1 MYENGKKVIY
11 VGIDVHDETFT
22 CCFYDPD
29 DKQTKKGLRTVKIFS
44 SAAQVRRCLADFC
57 KDNPFNISEFTFRC
71 AYEAC
76 GYGYELA
83 RSLHSSGID
92 CVLLAPSTI
101 NEYHNNQRIKTDKR
115 DAFTIAK
122 SYANGEASPVHIPD
136 KHDEEVDNL
145 IRVRDMYKDTAKRY
159 KQQIIAFVKRLG
171 YKYEKHGY
179 YWTQRYMKWLADLP
193 LSTVNRYV
201 LDNLLNSLTQ
211 AMDSL
216 ADFDGQ
222 IAFIAA
228 NDTRYTERV
237 QRLKGLFGIDTYTA
251 MAIVVKTGD
260 FIRFAR
266 AKAYMAYLGLIP
278 GEASSGGT
286 VHKKALTKTGNSRL
300 RQLLTES
307 AQCYL
312 RKPNL
317 LKSKAF
323 KKRQEGLP
331 EEFITYADRGLMYM
345 VRKGKKMLYNKKN
358 WNVIV
363 SALARTLA
371 GFIWGAMTNHL
382 DRNPRAAA

>member
-1 MYENGKKVIY
+1 
-11 VGIDVHDETFT
+11 
-22 CCFYDPD
+22 
-29 DKQTKKGLRTVKIFS
+29 
-44 SAAQVRRCLADFC
+44 
-57 KDNPFNISEFTFRC
+57 
-71 AYEAC
+71 
-76 GYGYELA
+76 
-83 RSLHSSGID
+83 
-92 CVLLAPSTI
+92 
-101 NEYHNNQRIKTDKR
+101 
-115 DAFTIAK
+115 
-122 SYANGEASPVHIPD
+122 
-136 KHDEEVDNL
+136 
-145 IRVRDMYKDTAKRY
+145 
-159 KQQIIAFVKRLG
+159 
-171 YKYEKHGY
+171 
-179 YWTQRYMKWLADLP
+179 
-193 LSTVNRYV
+193 
-201 LDNLLNSLTQ
+201 
-211 AMDSL
+211 
-216 ADFDGQ
+216 
-222 IAFIAA
+222 
-228 NDTRYTERV
+228 
-237 QRLKGLFGIDTYTA
+237 

>member
-1 MYENGKKVIY
+1 
-11 VGIDVHDETFT
+11 
-22 CCFYDPD
+22 
-29 DKQTKKGLRTVKIFS
+29 
-44 SAAQVRRCLADFC
+44 
-57 KDNPFNISEFTFRC
+57 
-71 AYEAC
+71 
-76 GYGYELA
+76 
-83 RSLHSSGID
+83 
-92 CVLLAPSTI
+92 
-101 NEYHNNQRIKTDKR
+101 
-115 DAFTIAK
+115 
-122 SYANGEASPVHIPD
+122 
-136 KHDEEVDNL
+136 
-145 IRVRDMYKDTAKRY
+145 
-159 KQQIIAFVKRLG
+159 
-171 YKYEKHGY
+171 
-179 YWTQRYMKWLADLP
+179 MKWLADLP

-286 VHKKALTKTGNSRL
+286 VHKKALTKTGNPRL